1 MQCRSAPCAGS
12 LDILGDKLM
21 LAKRRR
27 EIERH
32 IFEDYI
38 KEMIEQDKEE
48 GTKTIPPTRIV
59 KYYGRL

>member
-1 MQCRSAPCAGS
+1 

-27 EIERH
+27 EIERQ

-59 KYYGRL
+59 KDYGRL